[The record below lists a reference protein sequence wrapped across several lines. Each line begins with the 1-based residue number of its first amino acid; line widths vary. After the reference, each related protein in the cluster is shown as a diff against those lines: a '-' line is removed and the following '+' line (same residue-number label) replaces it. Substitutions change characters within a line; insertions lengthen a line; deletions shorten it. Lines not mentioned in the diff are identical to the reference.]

1 MGPDH
6 GIALDPLGALKRPPN
21 PMPLK
26 KKSTPP
32 PPNQNSWIRP
42 CQLLRKIGYTTWAC
56 HDLFVVYNIDH
67 NYTKVFHNIGVVHL
81 KEDDQAPVV
90 IPYLF
95 RGGGINPLPVI
106 WWNLEFLK
114 SENTEKPMIA
124 CDEYTNYKQ
133 QGLREKGKTC

>member
-26 KKSTPP
+26 KKSTP
-32 PPNQNSWIRP
+32 NQNSWIRP
-42 CQLLRKIGYTTWAC
+42 CQLLRKTGYTTWAC

-95 RGGGINPLPVI
+95 KGGGINPLQSGI
-106 WWNLEFLK
+106 FK

-124 CDEYTNYKQ
+124 CDEF
-133 QGLREKGKTC
+133 EKRGRPVNLLITIFSLNPLIK